1 MLQQFD
7 CPDFPETANVLAGA
21 DPETAA
27 LVHALAGCCHPKAA
41 RLLARLGE
49 HPDADAR
56 VLLRADVL
64 QLLTLTFGRAEA
76 LRRLQ

>member
-1 MLQQFD
+1 MPAHRPFRIARFLR
-7 CPDFPETANVLAGA
+7 AW
-21 DPETAA
+21 AA
-27 LVHALAGCCHPKAA
+27 AAALTLVHALAGCCHPKAA

-56 VLLRADVL
+56 VALRADVL

>member
-7 CPDFPETANVLAGA
+7 GPDFPDAAGVLADA

-49 HPDADAR
+49 RPDAQAR
-56 VLLRADVL
+56 MVLRADVL